1 MRSVLL
7 INPNTSVATTAMM
20 VGAARGALPPE
31 ISLRGINA
39 ARGPAMI
46 TDAAAL
52 ADAAD
57 EVVRL
62 GTTEAE
68 NQDAVV
74 VAAFGD
80 PGVAEL
86 RGLLTVPVVGIG
98 EAAVREAA
106 RGGRRFGIATT
117 TPGLVRSI
125 EANARLFGLEGAF
138 TGVRVPG
145 DDPERLA
152 ADPGLQLA
160 SLIEAVSAC
169 LDTDGADTV
178 IVGGGPLSGAA
189 AQMAQQFGNRII
201 APVAAAMRR
210 LIEVLSSARQ
220 YNG

>member
-1 MRSVLL
+1 
-7 INPNTSVATTAMM
+7 
-20 VGAARGALPPE
+20 
-31 ISLRGINA
+31 
-39 ARGPAMI
+39 MI

-52 ADAAD
+52 AHAAG

-68 NQDAVV
+68 HEDAVV

-80 PGVAEL
+80 PGVARL
-86 RGLLTVPVVGIG
+86 RGLLTVPVIGIG

-125 EANARLFGLEGAF
+125 EANARLFGLKGIF
-138 TGVRVPG
+138 TGVRVPD

-160 SLIEAVSAC
+160 LLIEAVSAC
-169 LDTDGADTV
+169 LDADGAEVV

-189 AQMAQQFGNRII
+189 AQMSQQFGNRII
-201 APVAAAMRR
+201 APIAAAMRC
-210 LIEVLSSARQ
+210 LVESLSPARRHD
-220 YNG
+220 GWV